1 MLEQAVSRAMT
12 RDVYAVS
19 PATDL
24 ATAARLLV
32 SHHISG
38 APVIDSHGQVIGVV
52 TLTDLA
58 DPDRGHSEK
67 PGDSLFYRVHHHRA
81 RAIGDGGDPTVAE
94 AGVVADVMSPYIL
107 SIEPGASVLDAAKL
121 MVADEVHRLLV
132 LDQGKLVGIIS
143 SMDVLRAI
151 GAG

>member
-1 MLEQAVSRAMT
+1 MLEQTVRRTMT

-32 SHHISG
+32 THHIGG
-38 APVIDSHGQVIGVV
+38 APVIDSQGQVIGVV
-52 TLTDLA
+52 SLSDLA
-58 DPDRGHSEK
+58 DPDRGHGSM
-67 PGDSLFYRVHHHRA
+67 PGQSLFYRVHDHKA
-81 RAIGDGGDPTVAE
+81 RAIGDGGDPAVAE
-94 AGVVADVMSPYIL
+94 AGVVADVMSPYVL
-107 SIEPGASVLDAAKL
+107 SIDPDASLVDAARL
-121 MVADEVHRLLV
+121 MVADDIHRLLV